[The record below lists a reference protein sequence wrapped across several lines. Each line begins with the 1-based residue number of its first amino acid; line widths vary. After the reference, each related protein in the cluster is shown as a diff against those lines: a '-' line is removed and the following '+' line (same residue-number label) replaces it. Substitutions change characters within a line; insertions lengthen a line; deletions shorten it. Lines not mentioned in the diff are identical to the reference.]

1 MARTRDCLR
10 RFVNVRFINW
20 SNTNWKNIKKK
31 IQSTE
36 QYIFWERYCKPFD
49 KMLNYLDKAPH
60 INKIK
65 FKNCDIDDRKVF
77 FETET
82 VLNLESDDFTICYYE
97 CFEGDKTG
105 NINKIKIQRSLLY
118 TINGSKEIEVK
129 FSQKALNK
137 IIKEIYIMQ
146 NNHAINQ

>member
-31 IQSTE
+31 IQSTGN
-36 QYIFWERYCKPFD
+36 YILWERYCKPFD
-49 KMLNYLDKAPH
+49 KILNHLDKAPH

-77 FETET
+77 FEVGT

-97 CFEGDKTG
+97 ELEDNEGKLQG
-105 NINKIKIQRSLLY
+105 YLLY

-146 NNHAINQ
+146 NNNAINQ